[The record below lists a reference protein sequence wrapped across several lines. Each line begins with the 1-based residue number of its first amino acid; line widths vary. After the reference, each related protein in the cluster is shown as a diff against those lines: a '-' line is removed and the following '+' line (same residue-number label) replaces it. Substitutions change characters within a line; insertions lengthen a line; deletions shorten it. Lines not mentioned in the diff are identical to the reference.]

1 MVTVINPV
9 SHSEAIKQNW
19 KLLHAI
25 NIIALTTAIPMW
37 FVTPF
42 LTRNPELNSW
52 HRFFR
57 FSSISYAI
65 VVGSSS
71 LYCSNKLGKIKPK
84 IDAMNKREI
93 AEFKHTIASDL
104 FLAQGTNSAIAQFIL
119 TERSTS
125 LTSQDGSYPEVTLEG
140 DTTVLGSKTSVSG
153 SSTEVTT
160 SITSVSGSQAEV
172 TLSQEAQDFFEAV
185 IDGLEDGYTDTQ
197 IIEQLMGFKG
207 RSYKKGKTILAEIKK
222 ALELMENE

>member
-19 KLLHAI
+19 KLLHGI

-65 VVGSSS
+65 VVGTGS
-71 LYCSNKLGKIKPK
+71 LYCSNTCSFNQKKI
-84 IDAMNKREI
+84 
-93 AEFKHTIASDL
+93 
-104 FLAQGTNSAIAQFIL
+104 Q
-119 TERSTS
+119 
-125 LTSQDGSYPEVTLEG
+125 
-140 DTTVLGSKTSVSG
+140 
-153 SSTEVTT
+153 
-160 SITSVSGSQAEV
+160 
-172 TLSQEAQDFFEAV
+172 
-185 IDGLEDGYTDTQ
+185 
-197 IIEQLMGFKG
+197 
-207 RSYKKGKTILAEIKK
+207 KK
-222 ALELMENE
+222 AGN

>member
-1 MVTVINPV
+1 MVTVVNPV
-9 SHSEAIKQNW
+9 AQTDAIKQNW
-19 KLLHAI
+19 KLLHGI
-25 NIIALTTAIPMW
+25 NIIALATAIPMW

-42 LTRNPELNSW
+42 LTRNPESNSW

-71 LYCSNKLGKIKPK
+71 LYLSNKLGKIKPK

-119 TERSTS
+119 TERQSS
-125 LTSQDGSYPEVTLEG
+125 LTPVTEFPESSDVEPSDPSVHRQFPERSESSKSSGNSELSRGTERERNLELFVEP
-140 DTTVLGSKTSVSG
+140 VL
-153 SSTEVTT
+153 
-160 SITSVSGSQAEV
+160 
-172 TLSQEAQDFFEAV
+172 EAMEN
-185 IDGLEDGYTDTQ
+185 GLKDSD
-197 IIEQLMGFKG
+197 IIKDVMGFKG
-207 RSYKKGKTILAEIKK
+207 RRYADGKAILDDIKSY
-222 ALELMENE
+222 LELEED

>member
-1 MVTVINPV
+1 MVTVINPS

-19 KLLHAI
+19 KLLHGI
-25 NIIALTTAIPMW
+25 NILALVTAVPLW

-42 LTRNPELNSW
+42 LTRNPELNGW
-52 HRFFR
+52 HKFFR

-71 LYCSNKLGKIKPK
+71 LYFSNKLGKIKPK

-119 TERSTS
+119 TERQSS
-125 LTSQDGSYPEVTLEG
+125 LTPVTEFPESSDVELSDPSVHRQFPESSESSKSSGNSELSRGTERERNLELFVEP
-140 DTTVLGSKTSVSG
+140 VL
-153 SSTEVTT
+153 
-160 SITSVSGSQAEV
+160 
-172 TLSQEAQDFFEAV
+172 EALEN
-185 IDGLEDGYTDTQ
+185 GLKDSD
-197 IIEQLMGFKG
+197 IIKDVMGFKG
-207 RSYKKGKTILAEIKK
+207 RRYADGKTILNDIKSYLD
-222 ALELMENE
+222 LEES

>member
-1 MVTVINPV
+1 MVSVINPV

-19 KLLHAI
+19 KLLHGI

-42 LTRNPELNSW
+42 LTRNPESNSW

-71 LYCSNKLGKIKPK
+71 LYFSNKLGKIKPK

-104 FLAQGTNSAIAQFIL
+104 FLAQGTNTAIAQFVL
-119 TERSTS
+119 TERQSS
-125 LTSQDGSYPEVTLEG
+125 LTPITEFPESSEVELSDSSVHRQFPESSKSSKSSRNAELSRGTERERNLELFVEP
-140 DTTVLGSKTSVSG
+140 VL
-153 SSTEVTT
+153 
-160 SITSVSGSQAEV
+160 
-172 TLSQEAQDFFEAV
+172 EALEN
-185 IDGLEDGYTDTQ
+185 GLKDSD
-197 IIEQLMGFKG
+197 IIKDVMGFKG
-207 RSYKKGKTILAEIKK
+207 RRYAEGKEILNDIKSYLD
-222 ALELMENE
+222 LEES

>member
-42 LTRNPELNSW
+42 LTRDPELNSW

-160 SITSVSGSQAEV
+160 SIASVSGSKTE
-172 TLSQEAQDFFEAV
+172 TELSTEAQEMFEIVVDA
-185 IDGLEDGYTDTQ
+185 LEDGYSDTK
-197 IIEQLMGFKG
+197 IIQELMGYKG
-207 RSYKKGKTILAEIKK
+207 RSYGKGKTVLNEIKRFID
-222 ALELMENE
+222 LGN

>member
-1 MVTVINPV
+1 MVTVINPA
-9 SHSEAIKQNW
+9 SQTDAIKQNW
-19 KLLHAI
+19 KLLHSI
-25 NIIALTTAIPMW
+25 NILTLITAVPFW

-125 LTSQDGSYPEVTLEG
+125 LTSQDGRNPEVTLEA

-153 SSTEVTT
+153 SSPEITT
-160 SITSVSGSQAEV
+160 SATSVSGSQAEV

-185 IDGLEDGYTDTQ
+185 MDGLEDGYSDSQ
-197 IIEQLMGFKG
+197 IIEQLMGLKG
-207 RSYKKGKTILAEIKK
+207 RNYKRGKVILAEIKR
-222 ALELMENE
+222 ALELTEDE